1 MECIFFVLNVSYLF
15 EDFYIECIVYL
26 VLMFVFL
33 KVFIKKMYIFYIRG

>member
-33 KVFIKKMYIFYIRG
+33 KVFIKNVYFLY

>member
-1 MECIFFVLNVSYLF
+1 MECIFFVLKVSYLF

-33 KVFIKKMYIFYIRG
+33 KVFKKNVYFLY